1 MASYSIEW
9 KASASKE
16 LRKLPKPIIPRV
28 LLAIEALIEAPR
40 PEGVRKLAGSESTY
54 RIRVGEYRVVYNIF
68 DKRLVIEIIR
78 VRDRKDAY
86 L

>member
-54 RIRVGEYRVVYNIF
+54 RIRGGEYRVVYNIF